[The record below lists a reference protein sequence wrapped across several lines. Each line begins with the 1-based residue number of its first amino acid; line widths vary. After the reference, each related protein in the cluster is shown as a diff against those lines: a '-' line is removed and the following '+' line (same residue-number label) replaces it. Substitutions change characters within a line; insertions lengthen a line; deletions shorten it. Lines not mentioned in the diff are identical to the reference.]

1 MKRLK
6 KLQGYTVTKVAFTFI
21 LAHREWRFAVRVHN
35 ASTFVML

>member
-6 KLQGYTVTKVAFTFI
+6 KLQVYTVTKVVLTFI
-21 LAHREWRFAVRVHN
+21 LSHRERRFAVRVHN